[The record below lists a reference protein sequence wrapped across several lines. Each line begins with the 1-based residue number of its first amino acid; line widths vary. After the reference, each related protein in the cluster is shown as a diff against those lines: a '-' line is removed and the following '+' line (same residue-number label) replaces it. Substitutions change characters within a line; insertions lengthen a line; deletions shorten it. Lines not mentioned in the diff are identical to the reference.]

1 MRNRWIVF
9 AALLATSACSGQKS
23 AGVEDSQPEVEKQA
37 PTADER
43 LNGLL
48 DQLRELQMETYP
60 RWATYEGDRRY
71 DDRLED
77 LTPEARDKYV
87 EMYRRIAD
95 AIASIDGDE
104 LDPQDRDTQR
114 MVQISAELL
123 EARKQC
129 SFELWS
135 INGLDGPQ
143 VDYPMLPVFFTIRN
157 EKDLGNLEKRYR
169 ATRVQIEQ
177 HIANIR
183 KGLERGYVA
192 TKPNVNRAIAQVDS
206 LLAQPIERDPMLKIK
221 PADEEMTF
229 DTAGLQ
235 AAVEEVVRPSLEDYR
250 DVLKNE
256 VAPQARKGVG
266 VSEIPGGEECYEAS
280 MRRHI
285 GPGYSPEELHQI
297 GLEELTWA
305 HDGMMKVAKEIGSDA
320 KSAPAFIK
328 EVVSNKKHFAK
339 TEEEIVTKNEAAV
352 ARATDALPK
361 MLVEVPETE
370 VVVRPL
376 EEHRAKDA
384 PAAYYNGPPEDGS
397 RPGIYYVNTYKPE
410 TRPLYNLEALA
421 FHEANPGHHTQI
433 AIAHELPE
441 VHVWRKSGGQTA
453 FTEGWA
459 LYAEVLADE
468 FDLYSTPMMRFGM
481 YNYQAWRA
489 ARLVVDTG
497 IHSMGW
503 SRQKAIDFLVTNT
516 SLPENEVENEID
528 RYIAW
533 PGQALAYMVGRREIQ
548 RLRNEAR
555 AALGDQFDI
564 REFHGVV
571 LGSGSVPL
579 ELLRAHVEDWIRIK
593 SGTKP

>member
-1 MRNRWIVF
+1 MKVIRIAI
-9 AALLATSACSGQKS
+9 AALLTMSACSS
-23 AGVEDSQPEVEKQA
+23 SQPTAKPDEKPALEEQTKPA
-37 PTADER
+37 AVR
-43 LNGLL
+43 LAELL
-48 DQLRELQMETYP
+48 DELRELQMQTYP

-71 DDRLED
+71 DDRLAD
-77 LTPEARDKYV
+77 LSLEAREQYI
-87 EMYRRIAD
+87 ENYRRIAD
-95 AIASIDGDE
+95 EIAAIDSDE
-104 LDPQDRDTQR
+104 LDPMDRDTQR
-114 MVQISAELL
+114 MVQISVELL

-135 INGLDGPQ
+135 INGLGGPQ
-143 VDYPMLPVFFTIRN
+143 VDYPMMPVFFTIRN
-157 EKDLGNLEKRYR
+157 QKDLGNLEKRYR
-169 ATRVQIEQ
+169 ATRVQIDQ

-183 KGLERGYVA
+183 IGLERGYVA
-192 TKPNVNRAIAQVDS
+192 TKPNVNRAIAQLDS
-206 LLAQPIERDPMLKIK
+206 LLAQPVEKDPMLKIK
-221 PADEEMTF
+221 PAEEDMEF

-235 AAVEEVVRPSLEDYR
+235 MAVETVVRPALEDYR
-250 DVLKNE
+250 KVLKEE
-256 VAPQARKGVG
+256 VAPRAREGVG
-266 VSEIPGGEECYEAS
+266 VSEIPDGKKCYEVS

-297 GLEELTWA
+297 GIEELKWA
-305 HDGMMKVAKEIGSDA
+305 HEGMMQIAKTVGSDA
-320 KSAPAFIK
+320 KDAPAFIK
-328 EVVSNKKHFAK
+328 EVVSNQANFAK

-352 ARATDALPK
+352 VRATEALTQMLPEAPK
-361 MLVEVPETE
+361 TDVIVK
-370 VVVRPL
+370 PL

-441 VHVWRKSGGQTA
+441 VHVWRKSTGQTA

-468 FDLYSTPMMRFGM
+468 FGLYSTPMMRFGM

-516 SLPENEVENEID
+516 SLPKNEVENEID

-548 RLRNEAR
+548 RLRKNAK
-555 AALGDQFDI
+555 AKLGERFDI
-564 REFHGVV
+564 REFHDVV

-579 ELLRAHVEDWIRIK
+579 ELLRAHVEDWIRVK
-593 SGTKP
+593 TGG